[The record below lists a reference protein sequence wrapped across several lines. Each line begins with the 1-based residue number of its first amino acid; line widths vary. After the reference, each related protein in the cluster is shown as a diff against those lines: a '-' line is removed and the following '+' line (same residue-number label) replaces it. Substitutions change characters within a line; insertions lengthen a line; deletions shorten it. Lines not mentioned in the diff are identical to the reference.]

1 MPLLAGVNR
10 PRGRMGAM
18 GNTVGF
24 RRAFGGP
31 TDRHQPEPKRLDRD
45 DAGQGYLFLYY
56 RGGDWCQMNSH
67 TR

>member
-1 MPLLAGVNR
+1 
-10 PRGRMGAM
+10 MGAM